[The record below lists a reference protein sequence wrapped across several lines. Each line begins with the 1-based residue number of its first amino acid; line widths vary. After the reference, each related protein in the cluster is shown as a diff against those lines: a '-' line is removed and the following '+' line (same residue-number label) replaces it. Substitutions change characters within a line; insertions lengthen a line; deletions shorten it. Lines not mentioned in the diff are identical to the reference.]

1 MGIIFLQLKGTEA
14 TRYTSKRCFR
24 LYNQESVYHS
34 RLKYLGHKHR
44 VYGYDGSFEYIVDS
58 RQEVLV
64 VFNGGTAH
72 FLLRHK
78 ELSLFIVRN
87 TMNPEAFSNALS
99 CP

>member
-1 MGIIFLQLKGTEA
+1 M
-14 TRYTSKRCFR
+14 
-24 LYNQESVYHS
+24 HS
-34 RLKYLGHKHR
+34 PNGFITMSYCKIWCTNGWLLHAHLKYLGHTHR

-78 ELSLFIVRN
+78 ELSLYIVRCP
-87 TMNPEAFSNALS
+87 MKLEPLSNGLS

>member
-1 MGIIFLQLKGTEA
+1 MLHA
-14 TRYTSKRCFR
+14 
-24 LYNQESVYHS
+24 H
-34 RLKYLGHKHR
+34 LKYLGHTHR

-78 ELSLFIVRN
+78 ELSLFLVRCP
-87 TMNPEAFSNALS
+87 MNIELLSNGLS